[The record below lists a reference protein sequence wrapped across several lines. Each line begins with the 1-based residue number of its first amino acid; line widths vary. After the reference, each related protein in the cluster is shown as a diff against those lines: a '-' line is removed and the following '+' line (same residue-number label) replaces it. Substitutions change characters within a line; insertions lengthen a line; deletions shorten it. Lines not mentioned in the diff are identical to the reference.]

1 LTITL
6 VYAFQFLNYPT
17 IIRMCVLS
25 VCFWSFCHVS
35 FVQNYDDIYKKLSGF
50 YLFVSLELNYIQ
62 IKVTDLL
69 EL

>member
-1 LTITL
+1 
-6 VYAFQFLNYPT
+6 
-17 IIRMCVLS
+17 MCVLS
-25 VCFWSFCHVS
+25 VFLLLSFCHVS
-35 FVQNYDDIYKKLSGF
+35 FVQNYDDIYEKLSGF